1 MSMAVF
7 ESVRLELYAAQGDL
21 TLEEAREML
30 ASPALTS
37 GIAANARADRL
48 FAKYIELTKPLQ
60 DALRFYASPELYK
73 PHPHGAAFD
82 RRDDLYLT
90 AQSALKDGE

>member
-1 MSMAVF
+1 MSNAVL
-7 ESVRLELYAAQGDL
+7 EAVRLELYAAQGDM

-37 GIAANARADRL
+37 GVAANARADRL
-48 FAKYIELTKPLQ
+48 LAKHIELTKPIT
-60 DALRFYASPELYK
+60 DALRFYANPEIYK

-82 RRDDLYLT
+82 RRYDLYLT